1 MTTADD
7 IFEQSANNI
16 HNLGLREI
24 PFTESPTDLQNKTLD
39 RIFTGREKELRQVFN
54 LFQNRERRRILI
66 YGRIG
71 IGKTAFL
78 LEILSVL
85 TRKRPKMLT
94 TYISLPPELD
104 LATTALIA
112 LAKALPDDDWA
123 QRQLHQMGIPTA
135 KEIKERTSKAGANMV
150 FAGEFSEKD
159 VSATK
164 AQYPTV
170 SLEILLD
177 RALEKY
183 PDGVLIAIDDLD
195 KQNPRRGL
203 FNFEVHNV

>member
-1 MTTADD
+1 MTTGRERFQQARR
-7 IFEQSANNI
+7 NI
-16 HNLGLREI
+16 QNLGLRKI
-24 PFTESPTDLQNKTLD
+24 PFTESPLD
-39 RIFTGREKELRQVFN
+39 QAIDDIFTGRGKELDQVFN
-54 LFQNRERRRILI
+54 LFQGKERRRILV

-71 IGKTAFL
+71 IGKSAFL
-78 LEILSVL
+78 LEILSIL
-85 TRKRPKMLT
+85 RLELPNMLT

-112 LAKALPDDDWA
+112 LAKAMPDDDWA

-135 KEIKERTSKAGANMV
+135 KEIKERTSEAGANMV
-150 FAGEFSEKD
+150 FSGKFSEKD

-164 AQYPTV
+164 AQYPSV

-183 PDGVLIAIDDLD
+183 SDGVLIAIDDLD
-195 KQNPRRGL
+195 KQNPRR
-203 FNFEVHNV
+203 VR